1 MSKSKIQFSHNLDKA
16 RRQRKESE
24 SVSKIKIVFKTIGE
38 AYKEKLEI

>member
-1 MSKSKIQFSHNLDKA
+1 MSKSKIQFSHNINKA
-16 RRQRKESE
+16 RRQREEGE